1 MVVLA
6 LAESSTVLAVVGC
19 IAAAAW
25 MRTFFDFF
33 RRHAV
38 PYMWIIGSWVEC
50 TPVKAGP
57 DTDKFPIAERSG
69 CVRTHPLMELVFRSL
84 LTSPTIRITM

>member
-1 MVVLA
+1 MVGLA

-25 MRTFFDFF
+25 MRAFSGFF
-33 RRHAV
+33 RRHTV
-38 PYMWIIGSWVEC
+38 PYAWIIGSWVEC

-57 DTDKFPIAERSG
+57 DTDKFPHRRAFGMRSHTPIDG
-69 CVRTHPLMELVFRSL
+69 TGFHI
-84 LTSPTIRITM
+84 TIDIRYD

>member
-6 LAESSTVLAVVGC
+6 LAEGSAVFAVVGC

-25 MRTFFDFF
+25 MRAFLDFF

-38 PYMWIIGSWVEC
+38 PYAWIISSWVEC

-57 DTDKFPIAERSG
+57 DTDKFPHRRAFGMRSHTPIDG
-69 CVRTHPLMELVFRSL
+69 TGFQI
-84 LTSPTIRITM
+84 TIDIPYD